1 MPDGSGLVNSGL
13 LNPDS
18 WEGVLSPAEYP
29 FELETRTATDSAKS
43 DNPAIN
49 TMCLAIY
56 SSDAH
61 DSSLTVALI
70 TMNSTDAAIAHYGI
84 PEGSLADSGVDYFE
98 QNNRDRDL
106 PIATL
111 DLDGMGA
118 MVVLRMGSNLISLQ
132 NGPTSELSQWS
143 TDFMIDLADSLL
155 ERL

>member
-106 PIATL
+106 PTATL

-118 MVVLRMGSNLISLQ
+118 MVVLRMGSN
-132 NGPTSELSQWS
+132 E
-143 TDFMIDLADSLL
+143 
-155 ERL
+155 

>member
-70 TMNSTDAAIAHYGI
+70 TMNSTDAAIAHYSI

-106 PIATL
+106 PTATL
-111 DLDGMGA
+111 DLDGMGV
-118 MVVLRMGSNLISLQ
+118 MVVLRMGSN
-132 NGPTSELSQWS
+132 E
-143 TDFMIDLADSLL
+143 
-155 ERL
+155 

>member
-1 MPDGSGLVNSGL
+1 VPDGSGLVNSGL

-56 SSDAH
+56 NSDAH

-70 TMNSTDAAIAHYGI
+70 TMNCTDAAIAHYSI
-84 PEGSLADSGVDYFE
+84 FEGSLADSGVDYFE

-106 PIATL
+106 PTATL

>member
-61 DSSLTVALI
+61 DTSLTVALI
-70 TMNSTDAAIAHYGI
+70 TMNSTDAAIAH
-84 PEGSLADSGVDYFE
+84 
-98 QNNRDRDL
+98 
-106 PIATL
+106 
-111 DLDGMGA
+111 
-118 MVVLRMGSNLISLQ
+118 
-132 NGPTSELSQWS
+132 
-143 TDFMIDLADSLL
+143 
-155 ERL
+155 

>member
-118 MVVLRMGSNLISLQ
+118 MVVLRMGSN
-132 NGPTSELSQWS
+132 E
-143 TDFMIDLADSLL
+143 
-155 ERL
+155 

>member
-1 MPDGSGLVNSGL
+1 MPDSSGLVNSGL

-70 TMNSTDAAIAHYGI
+70 TMNSTDASIAHYSI

-118 MVVLRMGSNLISLQ
+118 MVVLRMGSN
-132 NGPTSELSQWS
+132 E
-143 TDFMIDLADSLL
+143 
-155 ERL
+155 

>member
-1 MPDGSGLVNSGL
+1 VPDGSGLVNSGL

-70 TMNSTDAAIAHYGI
+70 TMNSTDAAIAHYSI

-106 PIATL
+106 PTATL

-118 MVVLRMGSNLISLQ
+118 MVVLRMGSN
-132 NGPTSELSQWS
+132 E
-143 TDFMIDLADSLL
+143 
-155 ERL
+155 

>member
-1 MPDGSGLVNSGL
+1 
-13 LNPDS
+13 
-18 WEGVLSPAEYP
+18 
-29 FELETRTATDSAKS
+29 
-43 DNPAIN
+43 
-49 TMCLAIY
+49 MCLAIY

-70 TMNSTDAAIAHYGI
+70 TMNSTDAAIAHYSI
-84 PEGSLADSGVDYFE
+84 LEGSLADSGVDYFE

-106 PIATL
+106 PTATL

>member
-1 MPDGSGLVNSGL
+1 MNSGL

-29 FELETRTATDSAKS
+29 FKLETRTATDSAKS

-98 QNNRDRDL
+98 QNNRDPGPGWKGRDGRL
-106 PIATL
+106 E
-111 DLDGMGA
+111 DG
-118 MVVLRMGSNLISLQ
+118 VQPDKPSKRSN
-132 NGPTSELSQWS
+132 E
-143 TDFMIDLADSLL
+143 
-155 ERL
+155 

>member
-1 MPDGSGLVNSGL
+1 
-13 LNPDS
+13 
-18 WEGVLSPAEYP
+18 
-29 FELETRTATDSAKS
+29 
-43 DNPAIN
+43 
-49 TMCLAIY
+49 
-56 SSDAH
+56 
-61 DSSLTVALI
+61 
-70 TMNSTDAAIAHYGI
+70 MNSTDAAIAHYSI

-106 PIATL
+106 PTATL

>member
-1 MPDGSGLVNSGL
+1 VPDGSGLVNSGL

-29 FELETRTATDSAKS
+29 FELETRTATDCAKS

-70 TMNSTDAAIAHYGI
+70 TMNSTDAAIAHYSI

-106 PIATL
+106 PTATL

-118 MVVLRMGSNLISLQ
+118 MVVLRMGSN
-132 NGPTSELSQWS
+132 E
-143 TDFMIDLADSLL
+143 
-155 ERL
+155 

>member
-1 MPDGSGLVNSGL
+1 MPDSSELVNSGL

-29 FELETRTATDSAKS
+29 FELEIRTATDCAKS

-70 TMNSTDAAIAHYGI
+70 TMNSTDAAIAHYSI

-118 MVVLRMGSNLISLQ
+118 MVVLRMGSNLTSLQ

>member
-1 MPDGSGLVNSGL
+1 MNSGL

-70 TMNSTDAAIAHYGI
+70 TMNSTDAAIAHYSI

-118 MVVLRMGSNLISLQ
+118 MVVLRMGSN
-132 NGPTSELSQWS
+132 E
-143 TDFMIDLADSLL
+143 
-155 ERL
+155 

>member
-70 TMNSTDAAIAHYGI
+70 TMNSTDAAIALYGI

-106 PIATL
+106 PTATL

-118 MVVLRMGSNLISLQ
+118 MVVLRMGSN
-132 NGPTSELSQWS
+132 E
-143 TDFMIDLADSLL
+143 
-155 ERL
+155 

>member
-1 MPDGSGLVNSGL
+1 MPDSSGLVNSGL

-106 PIATL
+106 PTATL
-111 DLDGMGA
+111 DLDGMGV
-118 MVVLRMGSNLISLQ
+118 MVVLRMGSN
-132 NGPTSELSQWS
+132 E
-143 TDFMIDLADSLL
+143 
-155 ERL
+155 

>member
-1 MPDGSGLVNSGL
+1 MNSGL

-84 PEGSLADSGVDYFE
+84 PEAS
-98 QNNRDRDL
+98 
-106 PIATL
+106 
-111 DLDGMGA
+111 
-118 MVVLRMGSNLISLQ
+118 
-132 NGPTSELSQWS
+132 
-143 TDFMIDLADSLL
+143 
-155 ERL
+155 

>member
-1 MPDGSGLVNSGL
+1 M
-13 LNPDS
+13 NPDS

-29 FELETRTATDSAKS
+29 FELEIRTATDCAKS

-70 TMNSTDAAIAHYGI
+70 TMNSTDAAIAHYSI

-106 PIATL
+106 PTATL

-118 MVVLRMGSNLISLQ
+118 MVVLRMGSN
-132 NGPTSELSQWS
+132 E
-143 TDFMIDLADSLL
+143 
-155 ERL
+155 

>member
-1 MPDGSGLVNSGL
+1 VPDGSGLVNSGL

-29 FELETRTATDSAKS
+29 FELETRTATDCAKS

-106 PIATL
+106 PTATL
-111 DLDGMGA
+111 DLDGMGV
-118 MVVLRMGSNLISLQ
+118 MVVLRMGSN
-132 NGPTSELSQWS
+132 E
-143 TDFMIDLADSLL
+143 
-155 ERL
+155 